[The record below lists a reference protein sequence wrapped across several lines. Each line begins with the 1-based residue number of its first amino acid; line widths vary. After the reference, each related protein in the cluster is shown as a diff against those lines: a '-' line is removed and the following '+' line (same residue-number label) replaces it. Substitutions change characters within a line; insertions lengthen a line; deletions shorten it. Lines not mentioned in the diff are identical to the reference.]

1 MAVDYAVIV
10 LYLAGML
17 AMGWWGMRRA
27 TSKSDFLVAGRRLGP
42 VMYSGTMAA
51 IVLGGASTIGG
62 VGLGYRYGLSG
73 AWMVFT
79 IGLGLL
85 ALSVFFS
92 ARIARL
98 KVYTV
103 SEMLDLRYGGSAGII
118 SGVVMWAYT
127 LMLAVTSTI
136 AYATI
141 FDVLFGMDRTLS
153 IILGGAIVV
162 AYSTL
167 GGMWSI
173 TLTDMVQFVV
183 KTIGVLMLLLP
194 IAVIKAGGF
203 AAMKAQL
210 PDDYFAPLGIGGQT
224 VFTYVLIY
232 SFGMLIGQDIW
243 QRVFTARG
251 DKVARL
257 GGTAAGTYCLFYALA
272 GAVIGTAAKVLYPH
286 LGSPDDAFATIV
298 KDALP
303 VGVRGLVLAAAL
315 SAVMSTSSGALIA
328 CATVANNDI
337 WARVKRAAAVRR
349 RPAAGESADGGRAA
363 PGTEH
368 PGDASGTEAHDR
380 ADGEAYDQAHGE
392 AHDEAHDEVRGNRV
406 FILLMGLAVI
416 VIAIAL
422 NNVVEALT
430 LAYNVLVGG
439 LLVPILG
446 GLLWKR
452 GNAAGALASVAV
464 GGLTVIGLMIS
475 LGVLANEPIYYG
487 LIASLVAYVAVSL
500 ATEPTDPEVLTAW
513 RARLAGRPDGAVEG
527 DEPGSDEAE
536 GDDPESDATG
546 DTSVAVARVLTPF
559 SATGRA

>member
-1 MAVDYAVIV
+1 MAVDYVVIV
-10 LYLAGML
+10 VYLAGML

-27 TSKSDFLVAGRRLGP
+27 RSKSEFLVAGRRLGP
-42 VMYSGTMAA
+42 AMYSGTMAA

-62 VGLGYRYGLSG
+62 VGLGYQYGLSG

-103 SEMLDLRYGGSAGII
+103 SEMLDLRYGGRAGVI

-141 FDVLFGMDRTLS
+141 FDVLFDMNRTLA
-153 IILGGAIVV
+153 IVLGGSIVV

-183 KTIGVLMLLLP
+183 KTVGVLLLLLP
-194 IAVIKAGGF
+194 IAVVKAGGF
-203 AAMKAQL
+203 GAMRDEL
-210 PDDYFAPLGIGGQT
+210 PTSYFDPLGIGGET
-224 VFTYVLIY
+224 IFTYVLIY
-232 SFGMLIGQDIW
+232 TFGMLIGQDIW
-243 QRVFTARG
+243 QRVFTARS
-251 DKVARL
+251 DRTAKW
-257 GGTAAGTYCLFYALA
+257 GGTVAGTYCLAYALA
-272 GAVIGTAAKVLYPH
+272 GAVIGTAAKVLFPN
-286 LGSPDDAFATIV
+286 LANADDAFATIV
-298 KDALP
+298 KEELP

-315 SAVMSTSSGALIA
+315 AAVMSTSSGALIA

-337 WARVKRAAAVRR
+337 WSRLRGAV
-349 RPAAGESADGGRAA
+349 GRA
-363 PGTEH
+363 G
-368 PGDASGTEAHDR
+368 GDD
-380 ADGEAYDQAHGE
+380 
-392 AHDEAHDEVRGNRV
+392 HDEVRGNRA
-406 FILLMGLAVI
+406 FILLMGIAVI
-416 VIAIAL
+416 CTAIAL

-430 LAYNVLVGG
+430 VAYNLLVGG

-452 GNAAGALASVAV
+452 GTVQGALASVVV
-464 GGLTVIGLMIS
+464 GGVAVIVLMATHGI
-475 LGVLANEPIYYG
+475 LANEPVYYG
-487 LIASLVAYVAVSL
+487 LLASLAAYLIVSL
-500 ATEPTDPEVLTAW
+500 ATPATDAAVLAAW
-513 RARLAGRPDGAVEG
+513 RERLAGRTP
-527 DEPGSDEAE
+527 EPASDPVPA
-536 GDDPESDATG
+536 PQ
-546 DTSVAVARVLTPF
+546 
-559 SATGRA
+559 

>member
-1 MAVDYAVIV
+1 MAVDYAVIIG
-10 LYLAGML
+10 YLAGML
-17 AMGWWGMRRA
+17 AVGWWGMRRA
-27 TSKSDFLVAGRRLGP
+27 RSKSEFLVAGRRLGP
-42 VMYSGTMAA
+42 SMYSGTMAA

-62 VGLGYRYGLSG
+62 VGLGYQYGLSG

-98 KVYTV
+98 RVYTV
-103 SEMLDLRYGGSAGII
+103 SEMLDLRYGGSAGVI

-141 FDVLFGMDRTLS
+141 FDVLFGLDRTLA
-153 IILGGAIVV
+153 IILGGAVVV

-183 KTIGVLMLLLP
+183 KTLGVLVLLLP
-194 IAVIKAGGF
+194 IAVVKAGGF
-203 AAMKAQL
+203 AQMKAQL
-210 PDDYFAPLGIGGQT
+210 PTEYFAPLGIGGQT
-224 VFTYVLIY
+224 IFTYVLIY
-232 SFGMLIGQDIW
+232 TFGMLIGQDIW
-243 QRVFTARG
+243 QRVFTARS
-251 DKVARL
+251 DRVAKL
-257 GGTAAGTYCLFYALA
+257 GGTVAGVYCLVYAVA
-272 GAVIGTAAKVLYPH
+272 GAVIGTAAKVLYPD
-286 LGSPDDAFATIV
+286 LAAADDAFATIV

-337 WARVKRAAAVRR
+337 WSRLRGVVSR
-349 RPAAGESADGGRAA
+349 GR
-363 PGTEH
+363 
-368 PGDASGTEAHDR
+368 
-380 ADGEAYDQAHGE
+380 DGEED
-392 AHDEAHDEVRGNRV
+392 AHDEVSGNRA
-406 FILLMGLAVI
+406 FILIMGVVVI
-416 VIAIAL
+416 VTAIAL

-430 LAYNVLVGG
+430 VAYNLLVGG

-452 GNAAGALASVAV
+452 GTAAGALTSVAV
-464 GGLTVIGLMIS
+464 GGLAVVGLMAWKGI
-475 LGVLANEPIYYG
+475 LANEPVYYG
-487 LIASLVAYVAVSL
+487 LLASLVAYVAVSL
-500 ATEPTDPEVLTAW
+500 ATKPTDAAVLAAW
-513 RARLAGRPDGAVEG
+513 RERLAGRTPVPA
-527 DEPGSDEAE
+527 AE
-536 GDDPESDATG
+536 GTVPVG
-546 DTSVAVARVLTPF
+546 
-559 SATGRA
+559 

>member
-10 LYLAGML
+10 VYLAGML

-27 TSKSDFLVAGRRLGP
+27 RSKSEFLVAGRRLGP
-42 VMYSGTMAA
+42 AMYSGTMAA

-62 VGLGYRYGLSG
+62 VGLGYQYGLSG
-73 AWMVFT
+73 AWMVVT

-103 SEMLDLRYGGSAGII
+103 SEMLDLRYGGRAGVI

-141 FDVLFGMDRTLS
+141 FDVLFDMNRTVA
-153 IILGGAIVV
+153 IVLGGAIVV

-183 KTIGVLMLLLP
+183 KTIGVLLLLLP
-194 IAVIKAGGF
+194 IAVVKAGGF
-203 AAMKAQL
+203 SGMKAKL
-210 PDDYFAPLGIGGQT
+210 PTSYFDPLGIGGET
-224 VFTYVLIY
+224 IFTYVLIY
-232 SFGMLIGQDIW
+232 TFGMLIGQDIW
-243 QRVFTARG
+243 QRVFTARS

-257 GGTAAGTYCLFYALA
+257 GGTVAGTYCLVYAVA
-272 GAVIGTAAKVLYPH
+272 GAVIGTAAKVMYPK
-286 LGSPDDAFATIV
+286 LPSADAAFATIV
-298 KDALP
+298 KDELP

-315 SAVMSTSSGALIA
+315 AAVMSTSSGALIA

-337 WARVKRAAAVRR
+337 WSRLRGMRASPGAQ
-349 RPAAGESADGGRAA
+349 GDGSDGS
-363 PGTEH
+363 
-368 PGDASGTEAHDR
+368 DDR
-380 ADGEAYDQAHGE
+380 DGSDNRDGS
-392 AHDEAHDEVRGNRV
+392 DDRDEVRGNRA
-406 FILLMGLAVI
+406 FILAMGVLVI
-416 VIAIAL
+416 CIAIAL

-430 LAYNVLVGG
+430 VAYNLLVGG

-452 GNAAGALASVAV
+452 GTVQGALTAV
-464 GGLTVIGLMIS
+464 TAGGLVVLGLMWRY
-475 LGVLANEPIYYG
+475 GALANEPIYYG
-487 LIASLVAYVAVSL
+487 LLASLVSYVVVSL
-500 ATEPTDPEVLTAW
+500 ASKPTDAAVLAHW
-513 RARLAGRPDGAVEG
+513 RDRLAGHEEG
-527 DEPGSDEAE
+527 SGEVSGSAGEVPGSE
-536 GDDPESDATG
+536 PETAPAQS
-546 DTSVAVARVLTPF
+546 
-559 SATGRA
+559 

>member
-1 MAVDYAVIV
+1 MAVDYTVIV
-10 LYLAGML
+10 VYLAGML

-27 TSKSDFLVAGRRLGP
+27 KSKSDFLVAGRRLGP

-62 VGLGYRYGLSG
+62 VGLGYQYGLSG

-103 SEMLDLRYGGSAGII
+103 SEMLDLRYGGRAGVI
-118 SGVVMWAYT
+118 SGIVMWAYT

-141 FDVLFGMDRTLS
+141 FDVLFDMNRTLA
-153 IILGGAIVV
+153 IVLGGSIVV

-183 KTIGVLMLLLP
+183 KTIGVLLLLLP
-194 IAVIKAGGF
+194 IAVVKAGGF
-203 AAMKAQL
+203 GEMRAKL
-210 PDDYFAPLGIGGQT
+210 PTGYFDPLGIGGET
-224 VFTYVLIY
+224 IFTYVLIY
-232 SFGMLIGQDIW
+232 TFGMLIGQDIW
-243 QRVFTARG
+243 QRVFTAGSDRTA
-251 DKVARL
+251 KW
-257 GGTAAGTYCLFYALA
+257 GGTVAGTYCLVYAVA
-272 GAVIGTAAKVLYPH
+272 GAVIGTAAKVLYPN

-298 KDALP
+298 KDELP

-315 SAVMSTSSGALIA
+315 AAVMSTSSGALIA

-337 WARVKRAAAVRR
+337 WSRLRGAVKDRDD
-349 RPAAGESADGGRAA
+349 EGG
-363 PGTEH
+363 
-368 PGDASGTEAHDR
+368 
-380 ADGEAYDQAHGE
+380 
-392 AHDEAHDEVRGNRV
+392 HDEVRGNRV
-406 FILLMGLAVI
+406 FILIMGIGVI
-416 VIAIAL
+416 VTAIAL

-430 LAYNVLVGG
+430 VAYNLLVGG

-452 GNAAGALASVAV
+452 GTAQGALASVIV
-464 GGLTVIGLMIS
+464 GGLAVVGLMATYGI
-475 LGVLANEPIYYG
+475 LANEPVYYG
-487 LIASLVAYVAVSL
+487 LLLSLAAYITVSL
-500 ATEPTDPEVLTAW
+500 ATPATDAAVLAAW
-513 RARLAGRPDGAVEG
+513 RDRLAGRGAPERVS
-527 DEPGSDEAE
+527 EP
-536 GDDPESDATG
+536 
-546 DTSVAVARVLTPF
+546 VAAHQ
-559 SATGRA
+559 

>member
-1 MAVDYAVIV
+1 MAIDYTVIV
-10 LYLAGML
+10 VYLAGML

-27 TSKSDFLVAGRRLGP
+27 KSKSDFLVAGRRLGP
-42 VMYSGTMAA
+42 AMYSGTMAA

-62 VGLGYRYGLSG
+62 VGLGYQYGLSG

-103 SEMLDLRYGGSAGII
+103 SEMLDLRYGGRAGVI

-141 FDVLFGMDRTLS
+141 FDVLFDMNRTLA
-153 IILGGAIVV
+153 IVIGGSIVV

-183 KTIGVLMLLLP
+183 KTIGVLLLLLP
-194 IAVIKAGGF
+194 IAVVKAGGF
-203 AAMKAQL
+203 SEMKAKL
-210 PDDYFAPLGIGGQT
+210 PTEYFDPLGIGGET
-224 VFTYVLIY
+224 IFTYVLIY
-232 SFGMLIGQDIW
+232 TFGMLIGQDIW
-243 QRVFTARG
+243 QRVFTARS
-251 DKVARL
+251 DTTARW
-257 GGTAAGTYCLFYALA
+257 GGTVAGTYCLVYAVA
-272 GAVIGTAAKVLYPH
+272 GAVIGTAAKVLYPT
-286 LGSPDDAFATIV
+286 LPSADAAFATIV
-298 KDALP
+298 KDELP

-315 SAVMSTSSGALIA
+315 AAVMSTSSGALIA

-337 WARVKRAAAVRR
+337 WSRLRGAVR
-349 RPAAGESADGGRAA
+349 PAGEEHGG
-363 PGTEH
+363 
-368 PGDASGTEAHDR
+368 D
-380 ADGEAYDQAHGE
+380 
-392 AHDEAHDEVRGNRV
+392 HDEVKGNRT
-406 FILLMGLAVI
+406 FILVMGVAVI
-416 VIAIAL
+416 CTAIAL

-430 LAYNVLVGG
+430 VAYNLLVGG

-452 GNAAGALASVAV
+452 GTAQGALASVVV
-464 GGLTVIGLMIS
+464 GGLAVVGLMAAY
-475 LGVLANEPIYYG
+475 GVLANEPVYYG
-487 LIASLVAYVAVSL
+487 LLSSLVVYVIVSL
-500 ATEPTDPEVLTAW
+500 VTPATDPAVLVAW
-513 RARLAGRPDGAVEG
+513 RERLAGRGVPSVEG
-527 DEPGSDEAE
+527 E
-536 GDDPESDATG
+536 
-546 DTSVAVARVLTPF
+546 RV
-559 SATGRA
+559 SA

>member
-27 TSKSDFLVAGRRLGP
+27 KTKSDFLVAGRRLGP
-42 VMYSGTMAA
+42 AMYSGTMAA

-62 VGLGYRYGLSG
+62 VGLGYQYGLSG

-85 ALSVFFS
+85 ALSIFFS

-103 SEMLDLRYGGSAGII
+103 SEMLDLRYGGAAGLI

-141 FDVLFGMDRTLS
+141 FDVLFGLDRTVS

-183 KTIGVLMLLLP
+183 KTIGVLLLLLP

-203 AAMKAQL
+203 AEMKAQL
-210 PDDYFAPLGIGGQT
+210 PHTYFAPLGIGGQT

-243 QRVFTARG
+243 QRVFTARN

-257 GGTAAGTYCLFYALA
+257 GGTAAGTYCLVYALA
-272 GAVIGTAAKVLYPH
+272 GAVIGTAAKVLYPR

-303 VGVRGLVLAAAL
+303 MGVRGLVLAAAL

-337 WARVKRAAAVRR
+337 WARIKGAAKR
-349 RPAAGESADGGRAA
+349 G
-363 PGTEH
+363 
-368 PGDASGTEAHDR
+368 ASS
-380 ADGEAYDQAHGE
+380 
-392 AHDEAHDEVRGNRV
+392 DEASAPHDEVRGNRV

-416 VIAIAL
+416 AIAIAL

-430 LAYNVLVGG
+430 VAYNLLVGG

-452 GNAAGALASVAV
+452 GTAAGALASVAV
-464 GGLTVIGLMIS
+464 GGLTVIGLMGW
-475 LGVLANEPIYYG
+475 LGVLANEPISYG
-487 LIASLVAYVAVSL
+487 LIASLVAYVLVSL
-500 ATEPTDPEVLTAW
+500 GTKPTDAAVLAAW
-513 RARLAGRPDGAVEG
+513 RARLAGPTAAAPGLSGA
-527 DEPGSDEAE
+527 
-536 GDDPESDATG
+536 
-546 DTSVAVARVLTPF
+546 
-559 SATGRA
+559 SAPSGG

>member
-1 MAVDYAVIV
+1 MAVDYAVIIA
-10 LYLAGML
+10 YLAGML
-17 AMGWWGMRRA
+17 AVGWWGMRRA
-27 TSKSDFLVAGRRLGP
+27 RSKSEFLVAGRRLGP
-42 VMYSGTMAA
+42 SMYSGTMAA

-62 VGLGYRYGLSG
+62 VGLGYQYGLSG

-103 SEMLDLRYGGSAGII
+103 SEMLDLRYGGSAGVI

-141 FDVLFGMDRTLS
+141 FDVLFGLDRTLA
-153 IILGGAIVV
+153 ITLGGAVVV

-183 KTIGVLMLLLP
+183 KTLGVLVLLLP
-194 IAVIKAGGF
+194 IAVVKAGGF
-203 AAMKAQL
+203 AEMKAQL
-210 PDDYFAPLGIGGQT
+210 PTEYFAPLGIGGQT
-224 VFTYVLIY
+224 IFTYVLIY
-232 SFGMLIGQDIW
+232 TFGMLIGQDIW
-243 QRVFTARG
+243 QRVFTARS
-251 DKVARL
+251 DRVAKL
-257 GGTAAGTYCLFYALA
+257 GGTVAGVYCLVYAIA
-272 GAVIGTAAKVLYPH
+272 GAVIGTAAKVLYPD
-286 LGSPDDAFATIV
+286 LAAADDAFATVV

-337 WARVKRAAAVRR
+337 WSRLRGVV
-349 RPAAGESADGGRAA
+349 GR
-363 PGTEH
+363 GR
-368 PGDASGTEAHDR
+368 D
-380 ADGEAYDQAHGE
+380 
-392 AHDEAHDEVRGNRV
+392 DEGAHDEVAGNRA
-406 FILLMGLAVI
+406 FILIMGVAVI
-416 VIAIAL
+416 GIAIAL

-430 LAYNVLVGG
+430 VAYNLLVGG

-446 GLLWKR
+446 GLLWRR
-452 GNAAGALASVAV
+452 GTAPGALSSVVVGGVAV
-464 GGLTVIGLMIS
+464 VGLMAWKGI
-475 LGVLANEPIYYG
+475 LANEPVYYG
-487 LIASLVAYVAVSL
+487 LLASLVAYVAVSL
-500 ATEPTDPEVLTAW
+500 ATKPTDAAVLAAW
-513 RARLAGRPDGAVEG
+513 RERLAGRTPVPASEG
-527 DEPGSDEAE
+527 TVPVG
-536 GDDPESDATG
+536 
-546 DTSVAVARVLTPF
+546 
-559 SATGRA
+559 

>member
-1 MAVDYAVIV
+1 MAVDYTVIV
-10 LYLAGML
+10 VYLAGML

-27 TSKSDFLVAGRRLGP
+27 KSKSEFLVAGRRLGP
-42 VMYSGTMAA
+42 AMYSGTMAA

-62 VGLGYRYGLSG
+62 VGLGYQYGLSG

-85 ALSVFFS
+85 ALSIFFS

-103 SEMLDLRYGGSAGII
+103 SEMLDLRYGGRAGVI

-141 FDVLFGMDRTLS
+141 FDVLFDMNRTLA
-153 IILGGAIVV
+153 IILGGSIVV

-183 KTIGVLMLLLP
+183 KTVGVLLLLLP

-203 AAMKAQL
+203 SEMKAKL
-210 PDDYFAPLGIGGQT
+210 PTEYFDPLGIGGET
-224 VFTYVLIY
+224 IFTYVLIY
-232 SFGMLIGQDIW
+232 TFGMLIGQDIW
-243 QRVFTARG
+243 QRVFTARS
-251 DKVARL
+251 DKTAKW
-257 GGTAAGTYCLFYALA
+257 GGTVAGTYCLVYALA
-272 GAVIGTAAKVLYPH
+272 GAVIGTAAKVMYPT
-286 LGSPDDAFATIV
+286 LPNTDTAFATIV
-298 KDALP
+298 KDELP

-315 SAVMSTSSGALIA
+315 AAVMSTSSGALIA

-337 WARVKRAAAVRR
+337 WAKLRGVVKR
-349 RPAAGESADGGRAA
+349 
-363 PGTEH
+363 
-368 PGDASGTEAHDR
+368 
-380 ADGEAYDQAHGE
+380 DGEE
-392 AHDEAHDEVRGNRV
+392 HDEVKGNRV
-406 FILLMGLAVI
+406 FILIMGVAVI
-416 VIAIAL
+416 CTAIAL

-430 LAYNVLVGG
+430 VAYNLLVGG

-452 GNAAGALASVAV
+452 GTAAGALASVVV
-464 GGLTVIGLMIS
+464 GGLAVIGLMATYGI
-475 LGVLANEPIYYG
+475 LANEPVYYG
-487 LIASLVAYVAVSL
+487 LLSSLAAYVVVSL
-500 ATEPTDPEVLTAW
+500 STKPTEAAVLAAW
-513 RARLAGRPDGAVEG
+513 RERLAGRTT
-527 DEPGSDEAE
+527 EPL
-536 GDDPESDATG
+536 PEPVPAHQ
-546 DTSVAVARVLTPF
+546 
-559 SATGRA
+559 

>member
-10 LYLAGML
+10 VYLAGML

-27 TSKSDFLVAGRRLGP
+27 KSKSEFLVAGRRLGP
-42 VMYSGTMAA
+42 TMYSGTMAA

-62 VGLGYRYGLSG
+62 VGLGYQYGLSG

-103 SEMLDLRYGGSAGII
+103 SEMLDLRYGGRAGVI
-118 SGVVMWAYT
+118 SGLVMWAYT

-141 FDVLFGMDRTLS
+141 FDVLFDMNRTVA
-153 IILGGAIVV
+153 IILGGSIVV

-183 KTIGVLMLLLP
+183 KTVGVLLLLLP
-194 IAVIKAGGF
+194 IAVVKAGGF
-203 AAMKAQL
+203 SEMKAQL
-210 PDDYFAPLGIGGQT
+210 PTEYFDPLGIGGET
-224 VFTYVLIY
+224 IFTYVLIY
-232 SFGMLIGQDIW
+232 TFGMLIGQDIW
-243 QRVFTARG
+243 QRVFTARS
-251 DKVARL
+251 DKTAKW
-257 GGTAAGTYCLFYALA
+257 GGTVAGTYCLAYALA
-272 GAVIGTAAKVLYPH
+272 GAVIGTAAKVLYPK

-298 KDALP
+298 KDELP

-315 SAVMSTSSGALIA
+315 AAVMSTSSGALIA

-337 WARVKRAAAVRR
+337 WSRLRGRITT
-349 RPAAGESADGGRAA
+349 GER
-363 PGTEH
+363 
-368 PGDASGTEAHDR
+368 
-380 ADGEAYDQAHGE
+380 
-392 AHDEAHDEVRGNRV
+392 DEVQGNRA
-406 FILLMGLAVI
+406 FILIMGLAVI
-416 VIAIAL
+416 GTAIAL

-430 LAYNVLVGG
+430 VAYNLLVGG

-452 GNAAGALASVAV
+452 GTAQGALASVAV
-464 GGLTVIGLMIS
+464 GGLAVIALMATYGI
-475 LGVLANEPIYYG
+475 LANEPVYYG
-487 LIASLVAYVAVSL
+487 LLSSLAVYIAVSL
-500 ATEPTDPEVLTAW
+500 MTRPTDAAVLDAW
-513 RARLAGRPDGAVEG
+513 RERLAGRAPELVS
-527 DEPGSDEAE
+527 EPVPAHQ
-536 GDDPESDATG
+536 
-546 DTSVAVARVLTPF
+546 
-559 SATGRA
+559 

>member
-42 VMYSGTMAA
+42 AMYSGTMAA

-103 SEMLDLRYGGSAGII
+103 SEMLDLRYGGSAGLI

-127 LMLAVTSTI
+127 LMLAVTSTL

-141 FDVLFGMDRTLS
+141 FDVLFGLDRALA

-183 KTIGVLMLLLP
+183 KTIGVLLLLLP

-203 AAMKAQL
+203 AEMKAQL

-251 DKVARL
+251 DRVARL
-257 GGTAAGTYCLFYALA
+257 GGTAAGTYCLVYALA

-328 CATVANNDI
+328 CATVAHNDI
-337 WARVKRAAAVRR
+337 WARIRGVVRR
-349 RPAAGESADGGRAA
+349 QSPATDAPHGPDAGPGGAGEPR
-363 PGTEH
+363 
-368 PGDASGTEAHDR
+368 
-380 ADGEAYDQAHGE
+380 
-392 AHDEAHDEVRGNRV
+392 DEVRGNRV

-416 VIAIAL
+416 VIALAL

-430 LAYNVLVGG
+430 VAYNLLVGG

-452 GNAAGALASVAV
+452 GTGAGALASVAV
-464 GGLTVIGLMIS
+464 GGLTVVGLMLS

-487 LIASLVAYVAVSL
+487 LLASLVAYVAVSL
-500 ATEPTDPEVLTAW
+500 ATRPTDAAVLDAW
-513 RARLAGRPDGAVEG
+513 RARLAGRPDSAGA
-527 DEPGSDEAE
+527 EP
-536 GDDPESDATG
+536 
-546 DTSVAVARVLTPF
+546 AVASGP
-559 SATGRA
+559 SATTSPAGR

>member
-10 LYLAGML
+10 VYLAGML

-27 TSKSDFLVAGRRLGP
+27 RSKSDFLVAGRRLGP
-42 VMYSGTMAA
+42 AMYSGTMAA

-62 VGLGYRYGLSG
+62 VGLGYQYGLSG

-85 ALSVFFS
+85 ALSLFFS

-103 SEMLDLRYGGSAGII
+103 SEMLDLRYGGRAGVI

-141 FDVLFGMDRTLS
+141 FDVLFDMNRTVA
-153 IILGGAIVV
+153 IILGGAIVL

-183 KTIGVLMLLLP
+183 KTIGVLLLLLP
-194 IAVIKAGGF
+194 IAVVKAGGF
-203 AAMKAQL
+203 SAMKAEL
-210 PDDYFAPLGIGGQT
+210 PTSYFDPLGVGGET
-224 VFTYVLIY
+224 IFTYVLIY
-232 SFGMLIGQDIW
+232 TFGMLIGQDIW

-251 DKVARL
+251 DRVARI
-257 GGTAAGTYCLFYALA
+257 GGTVAGTYCLLYAIA
-272 GAVIGTAAKVLYPH
+272 GAVIGTAAKVMYPK
-286 LGSPDDAFATIV
+286 LPTPDDAFATIV
-298 KDALP
+298 KDELP
-303 VGVRGLVLAAAL
+303 IGVRGLVLAAAL
-315 SAVMSTSSGALIA
+315 AAVMSTSSGALIA

-337 WARVKRAAAVRR
+337 WARLKGAF
-349 RPAAGESADGGRAA
+349 GRAPEPA
-363 PGTEH
+363 G
-368 PGDASGTEAHDR
+368 GGAG
-380 ADGEAYDQAHGE
+380 G
-392 AHDEAHDEVRGNRV
+392 DEVRGNRV
-406 FILLMGLAVI
+406 FILIMGVVVI
-416 VIAIAL
+416 GVAIAL

-430 LAYNVLVGG
+430 VAYNLLVGG

-452 GNAAGALASVAV
+452 GTVQGALAAVVV
-464 GGLTVIGLMIS
+464 GGLAVIGLMAGYDI
-475 LGVLANEPIYYG
+475 LANEPVYYG
-487 LIASLVAYVAVSL
+487 LLASLAAYLVVSL
-500 ATEPTDPEVLTAW
+500 ATRPTDAAVLAAW
-513 RARLAGRPDGAVEG
+513 RERLAGRGAPEDRPAEAG
-527 DEPGSDEAE
+527 TEPHTAGTPA
-536 GDDPESDATG
+536 
-546 DTSVAVARVLTPF
+546 DTAGTP
-559 SATGRA
+559 ADTAGTPG

>member
-1 MAVDYAVIV
+1 MAIDYTVIV
-10 LYLAGML
+10 VYLAGML

-27 TSKSDFLVAGRRLGP
+27 KSKSDFLVAGRRLGP
-42 VMYSGTMAA
+42 AMYSGTMAA

-62 VGLGYRYGLSG
+62 VGLGYQYGLSG

-103 SEMLDLRYGGSAGII
+103 SEMLDLRYGGRAGVI

-141 FDVLFGMDRTLS
+141 FDVLFDMNRTLA
-153 IILGGAIVV
+153 IVIGGSIVV

-183 KTIGVLMLLLP
+183 KTIGVLLLLLP
-194 IAVIKAGGF
+194 IAVVKAGGF
-203 AAMKAQL
+203 SEMKAKL
-210 PDDYFAPLGIGGQT
+210 PTEYFDPLGIGGET
-224 VFTYVLIY
+224 IFTYVLIY
-232 SFGMLIGQDIW
+232 TFGMLIGQDIW
-243 QRVFTARG
+243 QRVFTARS
-251 DKVARL
+251 DTTARW
-257 GGTAAGTYCLFYALA
+257 GGTVAGTYCLVYAVA
-272 GAVIGTAAKVLYPH
+272 GAVIGTAAKVLYPT
-286 LGSPDDAFATIV
+286 LPSADAAFATIV
-298 KDALP
+298 KDELP

-315 SAVMSTSSGALIA
+315 AAVMSTSSGALIA

-337 WARVKRAAAVRR
+337 WSRLRGAVR
-349 RPAAGESADGGRAA
+349 PAGEEHGG
-363 PGTEH
+363 
-368 PGDASGTEAHDR
+368 D
-380 ADGEAYDQAHGE
+380 
-392 AHDEAHDEVRGNRV
+392 HDEVKGNRA
-406 FILLMGLAVI
+406 FILVMGVAVI
-416 VIAIAL
+416 CTAIAL

-430 LAYNVLVGG
+430 VAYNLLVGG

-452 GNAAGALASVAV
+452 GTAQGALASVVV
-464 GGLTVIGLMIS
+464 GGLAVVGLMAAY
-475 LGVLANEPIYYG
+475 GVLANEPVYYG
-487 LIASLVAYVAVSL
+487 LLSSLVVYVVVSL
-500 ATEPTDPEVLTAW
+500 VTPATDPAVLVAW
-513 RARLAGRPDGAVEG
+513 RERLAGRGVPSVEG
-527 DEPGSDEAE
+527 E
-536 GDDPESDATG
+536 
-546 DTSVAVARVLTPF
+546 RV
-559 SATGRA
+559 SA

>member
-1 MAVDYAVIV
+1 MAVDYTVIV

-27 TSKSDFLVAGRRLGP
+27 KSKSDFLVAGRRLGP
-42 VMYSGTMAA
+42 AMYSGTMAA

-62 VGLGYRYGLSG
+62 VGLGYQYGLSG

-103 SEMLDLRYGGSAGII
+103 SEMLDLRYGGRAGVI
-118 SGVVMWAYT
+118 SGLVMWAYT

-141 FDVLFGMDRTLS
+141 FDVLFDMNRTLA
-153 IILGGAIVV
+153 IILGGSIVV

-183 KTIGVLMLLLP
+183 KTIGVLLLLLP
-194 IAVIKAGGF
+194 IAVVKAGGF
-203 AAMKAQL
+203 GEMKAKL
-210 PDDYFAPLGIGGQT
+210 PTAYFDPLGIGGET
-224 VFTYVLIY
+224 IFTYVLIY
-232 SFGMLIGQDIW
+232 TFGMLIGQDIW
-243 QRVFTARG
+243 QRVFTARN
-251 DKVARL
+251 DRTAKW
-257 GGTAAGTYCLFYALA
+257 GGTVAGTYCLVYALA
-272 GAVIGTAAKVLYPH
+272 GAVIGTAAKVMYPK
-286 LGSPDDAFATIV
+286 LASPDDAFATIV
-298 KDALP
+298 KDELP

-315 SAVMSTSSGALIA
+315 AAVMSTSSGALIA

-337 WARVKRAAAVRR
+337 WSRLRGGLGRRSGQAR
-349 RPAAGESADGGRAA
+349 EED
-363 PGTEH
+363 
-368 PGDASGTEAHDR
+368 
-380 ADGEAYDQAHGE
+380 
-392 AHDEAHDEVRGNRV
+392 AHDEVRGNRV
-406 FILLMGLAVI
+406 FILVMGVAVI
-416 VIAIAL
+416 GTAIAL

-430 LAYNVLVGG
+430 VAYNLLVGG

-452 GNAAGALASVAV
+452 GTAHGALASVVV
-464 GGLTVIGLMIS
+464 GGLTVIGLMAAYGI
-475 LGVLANEPIYYG
+475 LANEPVYYG
-487 LIASLVAYVAVSL
+487 LLASLAAYLVVSL
-500 ATEPTDPEVLTAW
+500 ATPATDAAVLAAW
-513 RARLAGRPDGAVEG
+513 RDRLAGRAS
-527 DEPGSDEAE
+527 EPVSEPIPA
-536 GDDPESDATG
+536 AQ
-546 DTSVAVARVLTPF
+546 
-559 SATGRA
+559 

>member
-1 MAVDYAVIV
+1 VAVDYTVIV
-10 LYLAGML
+10 VYLAGML

-27 TSKSDFLVAGRRLGP
+27 RSKSDFLVAGRRLGP

-62 VGLGYRYGLSG
+62 VGLGYQYGLSG

-103 SEMLDLRYGGSAGII
+103 SEMLDLRYGGRAGVI

-141 FDVLFGMDRTLS
+141 FDVLFDMNRTVA
-153 IILGGAIVV
+153 IVLGGSIVV

-183 KTIGVLMLLLP
+183 KTIGVLLLLLP
-194 IAVIKAGGF
+194 IAVVKAGGF
-203 AAMKAQL
+203 SEMKAKL
-210 PDDYFAPLGIGGQT
+210 PTGYFDPLGIGGET
-224 VFTYVLIY
+224 IFTYVLIY
-232 SFGMLIGQDIW
+232 TFGMLIGQDIW
-243 QRVFTARG
+243 QRVFTAGSDRTA
-251 DKVARL
+251 KW
-257 GGTAAGTYCLFYALA
+257 GGTVAGTYCLVYALA
-272 GAVIGTAAKVLYPH
+272 GAVIGTAAKVLYPD
-286 LGSPDDAFATIV
+286 LGSADDAFATIV
-298 KDALP
+298 KDELP

-315 SAVMSTSSGALIA
+315 AAVMSTSSGALIA

-337 WARVKRAAAVRR
+337 WSKLRGVVRR
-349 RPAAGESADGGRAA
+349 
-363 PGTEH
+363 
-368 PGDASGTEAHDR
+368 
-380 ADGEAYDQAHGE
+380 DGEEEQ
-392 AHDEAHDEVRGNRV
+392 HDEVRGNRA
-406 FILLMGLAVI
+406 FILVMGVAVI
-416 VIAIAL
+416 VTAIAL

-430 LAYNVLVGG
+430 VAYNLLVGG

-452 GNAAGALASVAV
+452 GTAQGALASVAV
-464 GGLTVIGLMIS
+464 GGLAVVGLMAGYGI
-475 LGVLANEPIYYG
+475 LANEPVYYG
-487 LIASLVAYVAVSL
+487 LLASLVVYVAVSL
-500 ATEPTDPEVLTAW
+500 ATPATDAAVLAAW
-513 RARLAGRPDGAVEG
+513 RERLAGRGAPELAS
-527 DEPGSDEAE
+527 EP
-536 GDDPESDATG
+536 
-546 DTSVAVARVLTPF
+546 VAAHQ
-559 SATGRA
+559 

>member
-10 LYLAGML
+10 VYLAGML
-17 AMGWWGMRRA
+17 GMGWWGMRRA
-27 TSKSDFLVAGRRLGP
+27 KSKSEFLVAGRRLGP
-42 VMYSGTMAA
+42 TMYSGTMAA

-62 VGLGYRYGLSG
+62 VGLGYKYGLSG

-103 SEMLDLRYGGSAGII
+103 SEMLDLRYGGRAGLI

-141 FDVLFGMDRTLS
+141 FDVLFDINRTAS

-183 KTIGVLMLLLP
+183 KTIGVLLLLLP
-194 IAVIKAGGF
+194 IAVVKAGGF
-203 AAMKAQL
+203 SEMKAQL
-210 PDDYFAPLGIGGQT
+210 PTEYFDPLGIGGET
-224 VFTYVLIY
+224 IFTYVLIY
-232 SFGMLIGQDIW
+232 TFGMLIGQDIW
-243 QRVFTARG
+243 QRVFTARS
-251 DKVARL
+251 DKVARY
-257 GGTAAGTYCLFYALA
+257 GGTVAGTYCLVYALA
-272 GAVIGTAAKVLYPH
+272 GAVIGTAAKVLYPK
-286 LGSPDDAFATIV
+286 LPNADDAFATIV
-298 KDALP
+298 KDELP
-303 VGVRGLVLAAAL
+303 MGVRGLVLAAAL
-315 SAVMSTSSGALIA
+315 AAVMSTSSGALIA

-337 WARVKRAAAVRR
+337 WSRLRGLTSR
-349 RPAAGESADGGRAA
+349 GGK
-363 PGTEH
+363 E
-368 PGDASGTEAHDR
+368 
-380 ADGEAYDQAHGE
+380 HGE
-392 AHDEAHDEVRGNRV
+392 ADEVKDNRL
-406 FILLMGLAVI
+406 FILVMGVAVI
-416 VIAIAL
+416 CIAIAL

-430 LAYNVLVGG
+430 VAYNLLVGG

-452 GNAAGALASVAV
+452 GTVAGALAAVIV
-464 GGLTVIGLMIS
+464 GGLAVIGLMASYGI
-475 LGVLANEPIYYG
+475 LANEPIYYG
-487 LIASLVAYVAVSL
+487 LLASLAVYIVVSL
-500 ATEPTDPEVLTAW
+500 VTPPTDEATLANW
-513 RARLAGRPDGAVEG
+513 RERLAGRGGEEETPA
-527 DEPGSDEAE
+527 EAA
-536 GDDPESDATG
+536 PVPS
-546 DTSVAVARVLTPF
+546 
-559 SATGRA
+559 